1 MIRIAL
7 VDDHQLFRKSLASLL
22 ESSND
27 FEIIYDTDDGLHF
40 IEYVKLT
47 NIDVV
52 LLDIQMP
59 KLSGFEVCK
68 RLKKIN
74 LDIKILIIS
83 QLTSK
88 EVIHHVMECGADGF
102 CSKNS
107 SPEHLE
113 IAIRKIMEHDY
124 YFDHELGSVIRD
136 AILWDKNSNHNLDFS
151 KSITF
156 TKREVEIIKMVCRE
170 MSTKQI
176 ANSLFISSRT
186 VENHKKNIMEKT
198 QTKNF
203 IGVILYAMKI
213 NVINIDYFE

>member
-7 VDDHQLFRKSLASLL
+7 VDDHQLFRKSLTSLL
-22 ESSND
+22 NSSDD

-40 IEYVKLT
+40 IEYAKAV

-59 KLSGFEVCK
+59 ILSGFEVCK
-68 RLKKIN
+68 QLKMMN
-74 LDIKILIIS
+74 PEIKILIIS

-88 EVIHHVMECGADGF
+88 EVIHYVMECGADGF

-107 SPEHLE
+107 SPENLE

-124 YFDHELGSVIRD
+124 YFDNELGSVIRD
-136 AILWDKNSNHNLDFS
+136 AILWDKNSNLYFDFS
-151 KSITF
+151 KSVTF

-186 VENHKKNIMEKT
+186 VDNHKKNIMNKT

-203 IGVILYAMKI
+203 VGVILFALKI
-213 NVINIDYFE
+213 NAISLEDL

>member
-7 VDDHQLFRKSLASLL
+7 VDDHLLFRKSLASLL
-22 ESSND
+22 NSSED
-27 FEIIYDTDDGLHF
+27 FDIIYDTDNGLLF
-40 IEYVKLT
+40 LEYVKAR

-59 KLSGFEVCK
+59 ILNGFEVCK
-68 RLKKIN
+68 QLKIIN
-74 LDIKILIIS
+74 SEIKILIIS

-124 YFDHELGSVIRD
+124 YFDNELGSVIRD
-136 AILWDKNSNHNLDFS
+136 AILWDKNEGQSYDFT
-151 KSITF
+151 KSISLTE
-156 TKREVEIIKMVCRE
+156 REIDIIKMACAE
-170 MSTKQI
+170 YSSKEI
-176 ANSLFISSRT
+176 ANKLFISTRT
-186 VENHKKNIMEKT
+186 VENHRKRIMEKT
-198 QTKNF
+198 QAKNF
-203 IGVILYAMKI
+203 IGVILYALKI
-213 NVINIDYFE
+213 NAINIEDFD

>member
-7 VDDHQLFRKSLASLL
+7 VDDHQLFRKSLTSLL
-22 ESSND
+22 NSSDD

-40 IEYVKLT
+40 IEYAKAV

-59 KLSGFEVCK
+59 ILSGFEVCK
-68 RLKKIN
+68 QLKMMN
-74 LDIKILIIS
+74 PEIKILIIS

-88 EVIHHVMECGADGF
+88 EVIHYVMECGADGF

-113 IAIRKIMEHDY
+113 IAIQKIMEHDY
-124 YFDHELGSVIRD
+124 YFDVELSSVIRD
-136 AILWDKNSNHNLDFS
+136 AILWDKNGRHYFDSS
-151 KSITF
+151 KSVTF
-156 TKREVEIIKMVCRE
+156 TKREVEIIKMVCHE

-186 VENHKKNIMEKT
+186 VDNHKKNIMNKT

-203 IGVILYAMKI
+203 VGVILFALKI
-213 NVINIDYFE
+213 NAISLEDL

>member
-27 FEIIYDTDDGLHF
+27 FDIIYDTDNGLHF
-40 IEYVKLT
+40 LEYVQAE

-59 KLSGFEVCK
+59 ILNGFEVCK
-68 RLKKIN
+68 RLKMIN
-74 LDIKILIIS
+74 PDIKILIIS

-124 YFDHELGSVIRD
+124 YFDNELGSVIRD
-136 AILWDKNSNHNLDFS
+136 AILWNNNKGYPHDFS
-151 KSITF
+151 KSVSLTE
-156 TKREVEIIKMVCRE
+156 REIEIIKMACAE
-170 MSTKQI
+170 FSSKQI
-176 ANSLFISSRT
+176 ASKLFISTRT
-186 VENHKKNIMEKT
+186 VENHRKRIIEKSHA
-198 QTKNF
+198 KNF
-203 IGVILYAMKI
+203 IGVVLYALKI
-213 NVINIDYFE
+213 NAINIDDIE

>member
-22 ESSND
+22 ESSID
-27 FEIIYDTDDGLHF
+27 FDIIYDTDNGLHF
-40 IEYVKLT
+40 LEYVKAE

-59 KLSGFEVCK
+59 ILNGFEVCK
-68 RLKKIN
+68 RLKMIN
-74 LDIKILIIS
+74 PDIKILIIS

-88 EVIHHVMECGADGF
+88 EVIHYVMECGADGF

-124 YFDHELGSVIRD
+124 YFDNELGSVIRD
-136 AILWDKNSNHNLDFS
+136 AILWDKNSNLYFDFS
-151 KSITF
+151 KSVTF

-186 VENHKKNIMEKT
+186 VDNHKKNIMNKT

-203 IGVILYAMKI
+203 VGVILFALKI
-213 NVINIDYFE
+213 NAISLEDL

>member
-1 MIRIAL
+1 MA
-7 VDDHQLFRKSLASLL
+7 V
-22 ESSND
+22 
-27 FEIIYDTDDGLHF
+27 
-40 IEYVKLT
+40 

-59 KLSGFEVCK
+59 ILSGFEVCK
-68 RLKKIN
+68 QLKMMN
-74 LDIKILIIS
+74 PEIKILIIS

-88 EVIHHVMECGADGF
+88 EVIHYVMECGADGF

-124 YFDHELGSVIRD
+124 YFDNELGSVIRD
-136 AILWDKNSNHNLDFS
+136 AILWDKNSNLYFDFS
-151 KSITF
+151 KSVTF

-186 VENHKKNIMEKT
+186 VDNHKKNIMNKT

-203 IGVILYAMKI
+203 VGVILFALKI
-213 NVINIDYFE
+213 NVISLEDL

>member
-22 ESSND
+22 ESSSD
-27 FEIIYDTDDGLHF
+27 FEIIYDTDNGLHF
-40 IEYVKLT
+40 LEYAQAE

-52 LLDIQMP
+52 WLDIQMP
-59 KLSGFEVCK
+59 ILNGFEVCK
-68 RLKKIN
+68 RLKMIN
-74 LDIKILIIS
+74 PNIKILIIS

-124 YFDHELGSVIRD
+124 YFDNELGSVIRD
-136 AILWDKNSNHNLDFS
+136 AILWNKNGKHYFDFS
-151 KSITF
+151 KSVTF
-156 TKREVEIIKMVCRE
+156 TKREVEIIKMVCHE
-170 MSTKQI
+170 MNNLPDFK
-176 ANSLFISSRT
+176 
-186 VENHKKNIMEKT
+186 EKIFLLHWGSNPGPLT
-198 QTKNF
+198 
-203 IGVILYAMKI
+203 
-213 NVINIDYFE
+213 

>member
-7 VDDHQLFRKSLASLL
+7 VDDHQLFRKSLTSLL
-22 ESSND
+22 NSSDD

-40 IEYVKLT
+40 IEYAKAV

-59 KLSGFEVCK
+59 ILSGFEVCK
-68 RLKKIN
+68 QLKMMN
-74 LDIKILIIS
+74 PEIKILIIS

-88 EVIHHVMECGADGF
+88 EVIHYVMECGADGF

-107 SPEHLE
+107 PPEHLE

-124 YFDHELGSVIRD
+124 YFDNELGSVIRD
-136 AILWDKNSNHNLDFS
+136 AILWDKNSNLYFDFS
-151 KSITF
+151 KSVTF

-186 VENHKKNIMEKT
+186 VDNHKKNIMNKT

-203 IGVILYAMKI
+203 VGVILFALKI
-213 NVINIDYFE
+213 NAISLEDL

>member
-7 VDDHQLFRKSLASLL
+7 VDDHQLFRKSLTSLL
-22 ESSND
+22 NSSDD

-40 IEYVKLT
+40 IEYVKAV

-59 KLSGFEVCK
+59 ILSGFEVCK
-68 RLKKIN
+68 QLKMMN
-74 LDIKILIIS
+74 PEIKILIIS

-88 EVIHHVMECGADGF
+88 EVIHYVMECGADGF

-124 YFDHELGSVIRD
+124 YFDNELGSVIRD
-136 AILWDKNSNHNLDFS
+136 AILWDKNSNLYFDFS
-151 KSITF
+151 KSVTF

-170 MSTKQI
+170 MSTNQI

-186 VENHKKNIMEKT
+186 VDNHKKNIMNKT

-203 IGVILYAMKI
+203 VGVILFALKI
-213 NVINIDYFE
+213 NVISLEDL

>member
-7 VDDHQLFRKSLASLL
+7 VDDHQLFRKSLTSLL
-22 ESSND
+22 NSSD
-27 FEIIYDTDDGLHF
+27 DCEIIYDTDDGLHF
-40 IEYVKLT
+40 IEYAKAV

-59 KLSGFEVCK
+59 ILSGFEVCK
-68 RLKKIN
+68 QLKMMN
-74 LDIKILIIS
+74 PEIKILIIS

-88 EVIHHVMECGADGF
+88 EVIHYVMECGADGF

-124 YFDHELGSVIRD
+124 YFDNELGSVIRD
-136 AILWDKNSNHNLDFS
+136 AILWDKNSNLYFDFS
-151 KSITF
+151 KSVTF

-186 VENHKKNIMEKT
+186 VDNHKKNIMNKT

-203 IGVILYAMKI
+203 VGVILFALKI
-213 NVINIDYFE
+213 NVISLEDL

>member
-7 VDDHQLFRKSLASLL
+7 VDDHQLFRKSLTSLL
-22 ESSND
+22 NSSDD

-40 IEYVKLT
+40 IEYVKAV

-59 KLSGFEVCK
+59 ILSGFEVCK
-68 RLKKIN
+68 QLKMMN
-74 LDIKILIIS
+74 PEIKILIIS

-88 EVIHHVMECGADGF
+88 EVIHYVMECGADGF

-124 YFDHELGSVIRD
+124 YFDNELGSVIRD
-136 AILWDKNSNHNLDFS
+136 AILWDKNSNLYFDFS
-151 KSITF
+151 KSVTF

-186 VENHKKNIMEKT
+186 VDNHKKNIMNKT

-203 IGVILYAMKI
+203 VGVILFALKI
-213 NVINIDYFE
+213 NVISLEDL

>member
-7 VDDHQLFRKSLASLL
+7 VDDHQLFRKSLTSLL
-22 ESSND
+22 NSSDD

-40 IEYVKLT
+40 IEYAKAV

-59 KLSGFEVCK
+59 ILSGFEVCK
-68 RLKKIN
+68 QLKMMN
-74 LDIKILIIS
+74 PEIKILIIS

-88 EVIHHVMECGADGF
+88 EVIHYVMECGADGF

-124 YFDHELGSVIRD
+124 YFDNELGSVIRD
-136 AILWDKNSNHNLDFS
+136 AILWDKNSNLYFDFS
-151 KSITF
+151 KSVTF

-186 VENHKKNIMEKT
+186 VDNHKKNIINKT

-203 IGVILYAMKI
+203 VGVILFALKI
-213 NVINIDYFE
+213 NAISLEDL

>member
-22 ESSND
+22 ESSID
-27 FEIIYDTDDGLHF
+27 FDIIYDTDNGLHF
-40 IEYVKLT
+40 LEYVQAE

-59 KLSGFEVCK
+59 ILNGFEVCK
-68 RLKKIN
+68 RLKMIN
-74 LDIKILIIS
+74 PDIKILIIS

-124 YFDHELGSVIRD
+124 YFDNELGSVIRD
-136 AILWDKNSNHNLDFS
+136 AILWDKNSNLYFDFT
-151 KSITF
+151 KSVTF

-213 NVINIDYFE
+213 NVINIDDFE

>member
-7 VDDHQLFRKSLASLL
+7 VDDHQLFRKSLTSLL
-22 ESSND
+22 NSSDD

-170 MSTKQI
+170 LSTKQI

-203 IGVILYAMKI
+203 IGVILYALKI
-213 NVINIDYFE
+213 NAINIDDFE